1 MINVLHLRSSSGLY
15 GAEHVILNLTGQSS
29 SFCHHEL
36 AVIQNYL
43 NDNNELFE
51 TAKENGV
58 TSHKLPN
65 AGKFDFTTLN
75 ALRKIL
81 KSSSIDVLHCHDPKS
96 VFYAT
101 LATLFSRSPKKI
113 VTMHGWVKNDLNM
126 KFNNLV
132 EKLCLP
138 LFAKVIAVS
147 KEISRDLSGQMHKDK
162 IFLLE
167 NAIDTE
173 KFQPPASR
181 FQESRT
187 QTNLLIVGRL
197 SPEKGHE
204 NLLTALAQLNQQ
216 GLSSW
221 HLNIVG
227 DGELKEVLIAKCEQQ
242 KLTQQVTFHGVQ
254 KNMLPYYQQND
265 LYVSSS
271 LTEGMPLVVLEAIS
285 CRLPIVATPVGAI
298 PELLQQSKAGIL
310 CDDCSPQALY
320 QGLKRMLDHELSS
333 REEMTATGR
342 KYIEDHLS
350 LSRARE
356 KHEGL
361 YAELL
366 K

>member
-29 SFCHHEL
+29 AKCHHEL

-51 TAKENGV
+51 AAKANGV

-65 AGKFDFTTLN
+65 SGKFDLATLG

-81 KSSSIDVLHCHDPKS
+81 KSSKIDVLHCHDPKS

-101 LATLFSRSPKKI
+101 LATLLSRSPKKI

-138 LFAKVIAVS
+138 WFARVIAVS
-147 KEISRDLSGQMHKDK
+147 KEISRDLAGQIPRDK

-173 KFQPPASR
+173 KFHPAVSR
-181 FQESRT
+181 SRESQARI
-187 QTNLLIVGRL
+187 NLLIVGRL
-197 SPEKGHE
+197 SPEKGHD
-204 NLLTALAQLNQQ
+204 NLLTALAQLKQEGNNN
-216 GLSSW
+216 W

-227 DGELKEVLIAKCEQQ
+227 DGELKAA
-242 KLTQQVTFHGVQ
+242 LTATSERLALTEQVTFHGVQ
-254 KNMLPYYQQND
+254 TNMLPYYQQND
-265 LYVSSS
+265 LYISSS
-271 LTEGMPLVVLEAIS
+271 LTEGMPLVILEALS
-285 CRLPIVATPVGAI
+285 CRLPVVATPVGAI

-310 CDDCSPQALY
+310 CDDCSPQALH
-320 QGLKRMLDHELSS
+320 QGLKRILAQDQAGIEA
-333 REEMTATGR
+333 MTAAGR

-356 KHEGL
+356 KHENL

-366 K
+366 N

>member
-1 MINVLHLRSSSGLY
+1 MINVLHLRSSAGLY

-29 SFCHHEL
+29 ATCHHEL

-43 NDNNELFE
+43 NDNNELLAA
-51 TAKENGV
+51 AKENGV
-58 TSHKLPN
+58 TCHKLPN
-65 AGKFDFTTLN
+65 SGKFDVKTLA
-75 ALRKIL
+75 ALRRIL
-81 KSSSIDVLHCHDPKS
+81 KTSGIDVLHCHDPKS

-101 LATLFSRSPKKI
+101 LATLFSRTPVKI

-147 KEISRDLSGQMHKDK
+147 KEISTDLAGQIRREK

-173 KFQPPASR
+173 KFYPADTGNKND
-181 FQESRT
+181 QA
-187 QTNLLIVGRL
+187 QVNLLIVGRL

-204 NLLTALAQLNQQ
+204 NLLTALAQLNEQ
-216 GLSSW
+216 GSNRW

-227 DGELKEVLIAKCEQQ
+227 DGELKPALIAASE
-242 KLTQQVTFHGVQ
+242 KLNLSHQVTFHGVQ
-254 KNMLPYYQQND
+254 KNMQPYYQQNH
-265 LYVSSS
+265 LYISSS
-271 LTEGMPLVVLEAIS
+271 LTEGMPLVVLEAMS

-298 PELLQQSKAGIL
+298 PELLQKSGAGIL
-310 CDDCSPQALY
+310 CDDCSPQALSS
-320 QGLKRMLDHELSS
+320 GLSQMLTLTPAE
-333 REEMTATGR
+333 RETMTDRGR
-342 KYIEDHLS
+342 KYIEQHLS

-356 KHEGL
+356 KHEHL

-366 K
+366 N

>member
-1 MINVLHLRSSSGLY
+1 MIRVLHLRSSAGLY
-15 GAEHVILNLTGQSS
+15 GAEHVILNLTGQKSAR
-29 SFCHHEL
+29 CHHEL

-43 NDNNELFE
+43 NDNNDLLDA
-51 TAKENGV
+51 AKEMGI
-58 TSHKLPN
+58 TCHKLPN
-65 AGKFDFTTLN
+65 AGRLDLKTLG

-81 KSSSIDVLHCHDPKS
+81 KDSKIDILHCHDPKS

-101 LATLFSRSPKKI
+101 LATLFRRAPKKI

-147 KEISRDLSGQMHKDK
+147 KEIRRDLGEQMRQDK
-162 IFLLE
+162 ILLLE
-167 NAIDTE
+167 NAIDTD
-173 KFQPPASR
+173 KFHPAPAR
-181 FQESRT
+181 PREAQAQVR
-187 QTNLLIVGRL
+187 LLIVGRL

-204 NLLTALAQLNQQ
+204 NLLNALAQLNRQ
-216 GLSSW
+216 GNSHW

-227 DGELKEVLIAKCEQQ
+227 DGELKD
-242 KLTQQVTFHGVQ
+242 KLFAASKTLELSSQVTFHGVQ

-265 LYVSSS
+265 LYISSS
-271 LTEGMPLVVLEAIS
+271 LTEGMPLVVLEAMS
-285 CRLPIVATPVGAI
+285 CRLPVVATPVGAL
-298 PELLQQSKAGIL
+298 PGLLQSSQAGLL
-310 CDDCSPQALY
+310 CRGCSVQDLYLGLSQMLTLEQGARDD
-320 QGLKRMLDHELSS
+320 
-333 REEMTATGR
+333 MTARGR

-356 KHEGL
+356 KHETL

-366 K
+366 G